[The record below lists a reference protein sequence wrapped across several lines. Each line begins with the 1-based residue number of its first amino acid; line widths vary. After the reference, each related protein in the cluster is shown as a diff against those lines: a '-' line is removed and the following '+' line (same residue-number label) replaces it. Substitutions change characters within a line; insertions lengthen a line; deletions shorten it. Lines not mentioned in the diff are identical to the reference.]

1 MTRANSRRVAVLG
14 VARNCERHLPAALG
28 NLANLASC
36 YDEARFVFAV
46 SDSTDG
52 TATRL
57 QEWLGETRQG
67 TVLQLGALEPQFPMR
82 PMRIAANRKEFDV
95 VVKKVERAAKAED
108 FEAATDEL
116 SLFILGKGRLPEGVD
131 AKEVIQRVRLSYVEF
146 DEPCFD
152 NGQGKMICR
161 GPRSSRAEN
170 AYNAFVGV
178 LRGAAPK
185 NVGASGSNGAL
196 RGF

>member
-1 MTRANSRRVAVLG
+1 MQFSCRPRSLLVVAAAVALGQAAALQVRPAASLLSRRGAVG
-14 VARNCERHLPAALG
+14 GAAALVG
-28 NLANLASC
+28 AAAPSPSLAGDFQAPPAGGGASFE
-36 YDEARFVFAV
+36 DLERARVE
-46 SDSTDG
+46 
-52 TATRL
+52 R
-57 QEWLGETRQG
+57 ER
-67 TVLQLGALEPQFPMR
+67 
-82 PMRIAANRKEFDV
+82 RIAANRKEFDV